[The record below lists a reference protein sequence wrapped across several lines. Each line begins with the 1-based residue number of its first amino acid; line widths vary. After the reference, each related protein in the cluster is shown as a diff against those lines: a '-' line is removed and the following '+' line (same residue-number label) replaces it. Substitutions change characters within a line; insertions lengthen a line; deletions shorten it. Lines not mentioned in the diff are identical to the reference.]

1 MTSLPEAV
9 TAILTDRFRVP
20 SQQVRPEVAL
30 TSLELDSLA
39 VVELLFALQEE
50 LGVRI
55 GEDEVTPRHTFR
67 ELVTTLERKLEQRS
81 PGAPEEG
88 R

>member
-1 MTSLPEAV
+1 MSSVRETVA
-9 TAILTDRFRVP
+9 AILADKFRVHP
-20 SQQVRPEVAL
+20 QEMKPEDAL
-30 TSLELDSLA
+30 AALDLDSLA

-55 GEDEVTPRHTFR
+55 GEDEVTPRHTLQ
-67 ELVTTLERKLEQRS
+67 ELVETLERKLEQQP
-81 PGAPEEG
+81 PGEG